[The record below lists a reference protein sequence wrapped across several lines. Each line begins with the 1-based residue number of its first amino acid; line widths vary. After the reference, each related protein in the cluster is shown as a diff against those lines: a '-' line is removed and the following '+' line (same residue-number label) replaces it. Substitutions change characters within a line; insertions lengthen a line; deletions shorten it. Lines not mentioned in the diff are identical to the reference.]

1 MANLIAGLIAV
12 LLIIVFLGNYAVTLN
27 SVPLWVI
34 IVVVLMMIL
43 IDYVGSLRKG
53 EQESEE

>member
-34 IVVVLMMIL
+34 IVAVLMMIL

-53 EQESEE
+53 EQESRE